1 MSVFDLAICTIFAR
15 ESLEGSVIVG
25 QYRTAINRGYE
36 AIENG
41 PTKEQLLRATY
52 VWAAIATIVAVIVVI
67 IVAIPLAILS
77 NELDERVVQVI
88 EGVSKVVAAIC
99 IIQLTLKVPK
109 WFGFYKSKKSDGKIQ
124 ESFDLTLRSIRF
136 NIAWNVWREVAEC
149 GVFLLPALLSG
160 DNLKAIPLSAF
171 SGILAGLV
179 LGIAIYIGNQRLN
192 NKFYLATFMTLLLVF
207 LSTGLLVGGIHEFE
221 ETYGETRDVWV
232 IEGNF
237 WDSSKLPMAMV
248 KPFGYS
254 SSRTVLQIASFW
266 GWLAIAAIL
275 HGFMIWRTKKIEEEL
290 AAISALEADEK
301 NLALDNTAEKD
312 SPVTSEADE
321 EAPKE

>member
-25 QYRTAINRGYE
+25 QYRTAITRGYE

-67 IVAIPLAILS
+67 IVAIPLAVLS

-99 IIQLTLKVPK
+99 VIQLTLKVPK
-109 WFGFYKSKKSDGKIQ
+109 WFGFYKSRKSNGKIQ

-171 SGILAGLV
+171 SGILVGLV

-207 LSTGLLVGGIHEFE
+207 LSTGLFVGGLHEFE
-221 ETYGETRDVWV
+221 ETWGETKQVWK

-237 WDSSKLPMAMV
+237 WNHKKLPMAIL

-254 SSRTVLQIASFW
+254 SSRTVLQITSFW
-266 GWLAIAAIL
+266 CWLALAAIL
-275 HGFMIWRTKKIEEEL
+275 HGFMIWRTKKIEQEL
-290 AAISALEADEK
+290 AAMSALEEGEK
-301 NLALDNTAEKD
+301 NLALDDTAEKD